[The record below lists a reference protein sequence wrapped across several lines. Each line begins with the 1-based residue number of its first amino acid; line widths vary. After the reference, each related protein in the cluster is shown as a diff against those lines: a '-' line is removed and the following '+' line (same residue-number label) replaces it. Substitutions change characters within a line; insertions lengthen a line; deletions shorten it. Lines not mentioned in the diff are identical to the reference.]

1 LVEEWVAFGERLG
14 ARVNADVKPATQP
27 AGHLVKT
34 ANTGNWDLL
43 VMGATNRP
51 LSRRPFFGYNM
62 SHVLKHVTIPMV
74 VVAIPDIVSRYAS
87 TEPEEQA

>member
-1 LVEEWVAFGERLG
+1 VAFGERLG
-14 ARVNADVKPATQP
+14 ARVDANVKPAMQP
-27 AGHLVKT
+27 AGDLVSA

-74 VVAIPDIVSRYAS
+74 VVAIPDIVSRYAATGS
-87 TEPEEQA
+87 QDQA